1 LQNIKCGIGKLI
13 EFPEN
18 SNLIKQK
25 IDWNSETE
33 METELHWSILLAKQ
47 T

>member
-1 LQNIKCGIGKLI
+1 MNEIELNTKLGATPLQNIKCGIGKLI

-25 IDWNSETE
+25 ID
-33 METELHWSILLAKQ
+33 
-47 T
+47 